1 METVARDLDAYK
13 DRKGEL
19 CARYAGQY
27 AVFLGGDLLTVQPS
41 LEDAL
46 SATAIRF
53 DEGALPAGV
62 PILIC
67 EISESP
73 GLQVVTELRHS

>member
-1 METVARDLDAYK
+1 MEAVALDLDAFEN
-13 DRKGEL
+13 RKGEL
-19 CARYAGQY
+19 CAQFAGQY
-27 AVFLGGDLLTVQPS
+27 AVFLGGALLTVQPS

-46 SATAIRF
+46 SATAVKF

-73 GLQVVTELRHS
+73 GLRVVTELRHS